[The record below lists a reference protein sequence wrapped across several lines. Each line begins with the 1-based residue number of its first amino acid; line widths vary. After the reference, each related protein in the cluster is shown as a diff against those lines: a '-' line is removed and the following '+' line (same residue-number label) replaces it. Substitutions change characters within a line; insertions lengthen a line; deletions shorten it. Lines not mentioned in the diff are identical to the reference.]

1 MLRGLRAH
9 DEKAGT
15 TYADFR
21 NEVLVSRPTEP
32 DDGDEVEQHCAAV
45 FIKSSAVAPEEI
57 RSAPLFAS

>member
-21 NEVLVSRPTEP
+21 NEVLANFT
-32 DDGDEVEQHCAAV
+32 
-45 FIKSSAVAPEEI
+45 APAMHLSDLDLF
-57 RSAPLFAS
+57 RVCGAPGQADIPRIPSP